1 MDTDAKLAAIEQKLD
16 ELQKTIKSMRFYS
29 RLTFWVS
36 AVLIIGP
43 LLLLPFAI
51 PFFLSSLSA
60 SMGTTGGATGL
71 DSGTITELRSLLGL

>member
-60 SMGTTGGATGL
+60 TMGTTGGATSL
-71 DSGTITELRSLLGL
+71 DSGTITELKSLLGL